1 MKKALA
7 VVVCA
12 VALAFVMGAPPKASA
27 GGVSIYIGGGG
38 YYGGYRYY
46 RYPRYAYGYRYPR
59 YGYRSRYRSR
69 YRYRYPRYGNPRARS
84 YVRRGVRRG
93 VRRRW

>member
-1 MKKALA
+1 MKKSLA

-12 VALAFVMGAPPKASA
+12 VALAFVMFAPSKASA

-46 RYPRYAYGYRYPR
+46 RYPRYAY
-59 YGYRSRYRSR
+59 RSR

-84 YVRRGVRRG
+84 YVRRGVRR
-93 VRRRW
+93 RW

>member
-1 MKKALA
+1 MKKSLA

-12 VALAFVMGAPPKASA
+12 VALAFVMFAPSKASA

-38 YYGGYRYY
+38 YYGGY
-46 RYPRYAYGYRYPR
+46 PR
-59 YGYRSRYRSR
+59 YGYRSR

>member
-1 MKKALA
+1 MKKSLA

-12 VALAFVMGAPPKASA
+12 IALAFVIFSPSKASA

-46 RYPRYAYGYRYPR
+46 RYPRYG
-59 YGYRSRYRSR
+59 YRSR

>member
-1 MKKALA
+1 MKKSLA

-12 VALAFVMGAPPKASA
+12 VALAFVMFAPSKTSA

-46 RYPRYAYGYRYPR
+46 RYPRYAYG

-84 YVRRGVRRG
+84 YVRRGVRR
-93 VRRRW
+93 RW

>member
-1 MKKALA
+1 LA

-12 VALAFVMGAPPKASA
+12 VALAFVIFAPSKASV
-27 GGVSIYIGGGG
+27 GGLSIYIGGGG

-84 YVRRGVRRG
+84 YVRRGVRR
-93 VRRRW
+93 RW